1 MEFLD
6 QNEHNETSNQ
16 EQLLENPPVE
26 AEDSHEVS
34 HDGTTVEDPVDV
46 QSNNHLDYN
55 SNDTNH
61 VNGEDHEHYDLSNG
75 VDHLEVSTPSKGSQ
89 RGSDGS
95 QEPPRSAERT
105 GRSKI
110 YSPSDS
116 LARSTKAR
124 ICDQLM
130 LENSRKAKD
139 PPKVKIPPAGY
150 QPSER
155 LLRTTQ
161 ARIADT
167 KEWEAAKDRVNY
179 DDDIWWELR
188 RPAPCAHTKNEVSS
202 KLMEPT
208 TAFKQSIRKKKDEA
222 EKEKIV
228 SPHKE
233 TININPASPLLKTT
247 RTSIGHS
254 WKAEQPA
261 AEPAPSLV
269 LLGAQSGPQV
279 QSKVMEETVAT
290 IHSRW
295 VPKSQEVQEV
305 VAPATKFAKP
315 PSERLL
321 AYNAAM
327 RHQARDK
334 AVKDLGDPRER
345 GWDVRNIGRETI
357 PTIDEVFAVPQ
368 RRNSRSPT
376 RRSLSQSQSQ
386 SISSKG
392 SNDYHLM
399 DDAVA
404 NYTDHAGEDA
414 MHPLHEQALQALQRE
429 ESQFVQHEEHAIEQ
443 HEEHAVEQHEEHEV
457 IHNEPVAVEPV
468 EQEPVQ
474 QQDQPEA
481 PKHEEKEI
489 VQAPEDAVP
498 ESN

>member
-6 QNEHNETSNQ
+6 EHEHNETSNQ
-16 EQLLENPPVE
+16 EEVQENTVDLNEQL
-26 AEDSHEVS
+26 HEE
-34 HDGTTVEDPVDV
+34 HNGTTVEDSVVVEP
-46 QSNNHLDYN
+46 NNHSDYHN
-55 SNDTNH
+55 NDTDH
-61 VNGEDHEHYDLSNG
+61 VNGEDLEHFDLSNG
-75 VDHLEVSTPSKGSQ
+75 VEHLELSTPSKGSQ
-89 RGSDGS
+89 RDSDGS
-95 QEPPRSAERT
+95 HEPPRSAERT

-116 LARSTKAR
+116 LARTTKAR

-130 LENSRKAKD
+130 LENARKAKD
-139 PPKVKIPPAGY
+139 PPKVKIPHAGY

-188 RPAPCAHTKNEVSS
+188 RPAPCAHVKAEVPS

-208 TAFKQSIRKKKDEA
+208 TAFKQSVRKKKDEA

-233 TININPASPLLKTT
+233 TATINPASPLLKMT

-254 WKAEQPA
+254 WKPEQQPP

-269 LLGAQSGPQV
+269 LLGAQTGPQV

-295 VPKSQEVQEV
+295 VPKTQEVQEV
-305 VAPATKFAKP
+305 VAPATKYAKP

-321 AYNAAM
+321 AYNASM

-345 GWDVRNIGRETI
+345 GWDVRNIGKETI
-357 PTIDEVFAVPQ
+357 PTLDEVFAVPQ

-376 RRSLSQSQSQ
+376 RRSLSQSQS
-386 SISSKG
+386 ISSKG
-392 SNDYHLM
+392 SNDYHLV
-399 DDAVA
+399 DDVVA
-404 NYTDHAGEDA
+404 NYADHVGEDA
-414 MHPLHEQALQALQRE
+414 MQPLHEQALQAL
-429 ESQFVQHEEHAIEQ
+429 
-443 HEEHAVEQHEEHEV
+443 QHEEHEV
-457 IHNEPVAVEPV
+457 IHNEPTAVEQN
-468 EQEPVQ
+468 EQEIVQ
-474 QQDQPEA
+474 QHDQPEA
-481 PKHEEKEI
+481 PEHKEKEI